1 MNDGYITLVIY
12 KDKDMNEKIT
22 LKQPVVESMDETGT
36 LDIDEL
42 PTSFVSVDI
51 PVWADRAIG
60 DTVVCYFGLHR
71 QTKIVRDL
79 TSLVFYDY
87 DKNLFD
93 SGQYIVYYTITDTA
107 GNTNTSEIL
116 TVTVVNSG
124 GGQSP
129 ENIYPQPV
137 LGQADK
143 DVIDLGGLT
152 TDIFVTC
159 YPPNS
164 PSVTGDILRVHFGE
178 ITVENTLSYPLGFSS
193 LVTIPKD
200 KIHHGN
206 YAVFYEVLQNG
217 TRIGYSPSV
226 EIQCETD
233 VVVYPPVFPQAVDSV
248 IDLDSEFSHVEMD
261 IPHFDAAEYGV
272 TIKCTIGEVETSIVI
287 ENSSDL
293 TFKAL
298 FDKMLFNEG
307 VYIAKYTVIL
317 NDDYRVYSEQCSISF
332 SHGGTV
338 EPPSDP
344 FLEQVWSKLSAG
356 IPFRVKVGPV
366 RWGVAPHMENEWIV
380 TGPSIMDCVWHPEV
394 VPGLKKT
401 IRINNQSRQSRWATS
416 PNVQLTLADMDFSAV
431 EIDQMYD
438 CFQISTNNEQLK
450 SINISCLAKDGSLS
464 GLVHSVKSAFLYGAE
479 THLLACN
486 DGINV
491 GYSDFYLEFLY

>member
-1 MNDGYITLVIY
+1 MSNEYTTFVIY
-12 KDKDMNEKIT
+12 KDKDMNAKIT

-79 TSLVFYDY
+79 TSLMFFEYAND
-87 DKNLFD
+87 LIE
-93 SGQYIVYYTITDTA
+93 SGQYKVYYTITDTA

-116 TVTVVNSG
+116 NVTVVNSG

-137 LGQADK
+137 FGQAENG
-143 DVIDLGGLT
+143 VIDLGGLT

-164 PSVTGDILRVHFGE
+164 PSVAGDTLRVHFGE
-178 ITVENTLSYPLGFSS
+178 ITAENTLSYPLGFTA

-200 KIHHGN
+200 EIHHGN
-206 YAVFYEVLQNG
+206 YSVFYEVLQNG

-233 VVVYPPVFPQAVDSV
+233 VNVYPPVFPQAVDNV
-248 IDLDSEFSHVEMD
+248 IDLDGEFSHIEMD
-261 IPHFDAAEYGV
+261 IPHFDAAEYGI

-307 VYIAKYTVIL
+307 QYIAKYTVVL

-338 EPPSDP
+338 EPPSDDDIWDKIVAGDN
-344 FLEQVWSKLSAG
+344 FYLSCSY
-356 IPFRVKVGPV
+356 VGNYLMAHDK
-366 RWGVAPHMENEWIV
+366 GHGDIYLSTSA
-380 TGPSIMDCVWHPEV
+380 TTWHPKV
-394 VPGLKKT
+394 
-401 IRINNQSRQSRWATS
+401 ISRSDRTFILTCVMSDEYQYSITQLDDGFFSCSMGTS
-416 PNVQLTLADMDFSAV
+416 QAAV
-431 EIDQMYD
+431 FKIEASE
-438 CFQISTNNEQLK
+438 STTHCRRL
-450 SINISCLAKDGSLS
+450 STPS
-464 GLVHSVKSAFLYGAE
+464 GLFLTAKPSGVYWY
-479 THLLACN
+479 LASMSY
-486 DGINV
+486 GINKRDL
-491 GYSDFYLEFLY
+491 YDFYFSFLK